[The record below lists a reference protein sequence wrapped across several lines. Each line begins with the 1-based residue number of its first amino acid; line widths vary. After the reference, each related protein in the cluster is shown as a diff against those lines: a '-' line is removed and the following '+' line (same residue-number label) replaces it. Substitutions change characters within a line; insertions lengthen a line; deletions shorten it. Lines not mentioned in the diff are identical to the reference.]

1 MSKACLCRNDVFF
14 WGNSMAFALIPSLI
28 SLALLFWW
36 RSVILFKRTVEDVP
50 TSKVKGVFYGL
61 NEVKGLVKSDAPL
74 QTYLTE
80 RPSVWYEWSISEHW
94 KKTESYRDKDGNR
107 KTRTKS
113 GWRTV
118 DSGGSYQSFFLKDET
133 GELLIEPEGAKVDA
147 PSTLSRS
154 CSPTDPLY
162 YGKGPDG
169 AIANSTYRRR
179 FSERSLTPDD
189 DLYVLGPA
197 KLREDVA
204 QPMIAQSKE
213 ARYYFISTKS
223 EAQIIRSKSIWAF
236 FIMLFSFVAALTVPV
251 VAITGETGME
261 PLEVLRENP
270 GWMVLSGAVFLA
282 VAGLF
287 YLSLLYNGLIRVR
300 NRLTHALGL
309 IEIQLKRRYDLIPR
323 LLECVQGISEYE
335 REVQKLVAS
344 VRSSARNLAGR
355 EAGEMGEEINQG
367 AGLVGGLFALSE
379 KYPNL
384 SADQNYASFMKELVD
399 TEDRIAL
406 ARAFYNDSLLALQDR
421 LLTFPDV
428 LVAKWFRFRA
438 GKNLGLLPDPEM
450 AQAPKVS
457 L

>member
-1 MSKACLCRNDVFF
+1 
-14 WGNSMAFALIPSLI
+14 MAFALIPSLI
-28 SLALLFWW
+28 SIALLFWW
-36 RSVILFKRTVEDVP
+36 RSVLLFKRTVEDVP

-61 NEVKGLVKSDAPL
+61 NEVKGSVKSDDPL

-80 RPSVWYEWSISEHW
+80 APSVWYEWKISEHW

-147 PSTLSRS
+147 PSTMSHT
-154 CSPTDPLY
+154 CSPSDPLY

-179 FSERSLTPDD
+179 FSEHSLNPGD

-204 QPMIAQSKE
+204 QPMIAKSKE

-236 FIMLFSFVAALTVPV
+236 FIMLFSFVAALAVPV
-251 VAITGETGME
+251 VAITGEIGME
-261 PLEVLRENP
+261 PLEVFREKP
-270 GWMVLSGAVFLA
+270 GWVVLSGVVFLA

-323 LLECVQGISEYE
+323 LLECVKGISEYE
-335 REVQKLVAS
+335 REVQELVAS
-344 VRSSARNLAGR
+344 VRSPAGNLAGR

-384 SADQNYASFMKELVD
+384 SADQNYASFMKELID
-399 TEDRIAL
+399 TEDRVAL

-450 AQAPKVS
+450 AQVPRVS

>member
-1 MSKACLCRNDVFF
+1 MEFV
-14 WGNSMAFALIPSLI
+14 LIPLLI

-36 RSVILFKRTVEDVP
+36 RSVVLFKRTVEDVP

-61 NEVKGLVKSDAPL
+61 NEVKGSVKSDAPL

-118 DSGGSYQSFFLKDET
+118 DSGGSYQSFFLKDDT

-270 GWMVLSGAVFLA
+270 GWVVLSGAVFLA

-323 LLECVQGISEYE
+323 LLECVKGISEYE
-335 REVQKLVAS
+335 REVQELVAS
-344 VRSSARNLAGR
+344 VRSSAGNLAGR
-355 EAGEMGEEINQG
+355 EAGEIGEEINQA
-367 AGLVGGLFALSE
+367 AGMVGGLFALSE

-428 LVAKWFRFRA
+428 LVAKWFRFKS
-438 GKNLGLLPDPEM
+438 GKNLSLLPDPEM
-450 AQAPKVS
+450 AQVPRVS

>member
-1 MSKACLCRNDVFF
+1 
-14 WGNSMAFALIPSLI
+14 MAFALIPSFI

-36 RSVILFKRTVEDVP
+36 RSVVLFKRTVEDVP

-61 NEVKGLVKSDAPL
+61 NEVKGSVKSDAPL

-80 RPSVWYEWSISEHW
+80 GPSVWYEWSISEHW
-94 KKTESYRDKDGNR
+94 RKTETYRDKDGKR

-118 DSGGSYQSFFLKDET
+118 DSGGSYQSFFLMDDT
-133 GELLIEPEGAKVDA
+133 GELLIEPEGAKVEA
-147 PSTLSRS
+147 PTTMSYS
-154 CSPTDPLY
+154 CTPSDSLY

-169 AIANSTYRRR
+169 AIAHSTYRRR
-179 FSERSLTPDD
+179 FSERSLTPGD

-197 KLREDVA
+197 KLREEVA

-213 ARYYFISTKS
+213 ARYFFISTKS

-236 FIMLFSFVAALTVPV
+236 FIMLFSFVAALASPV
-251 VAITGETGME
+251 VAISVETGME
-261 PLEVLRENP
+261 PQEVFREKP
-270 GWMVLSGAVFLA
+270 GWVVLSGVVFLA

-344 VRSSARNLAGR
+344 VRSSAGNLAGR

-406 ARAFYNDSLLALQDR
+406 ARAFYNDSVLALQDR

-450 AQAPKVS
+450 AQVPRVS

>member
-1 MSKACLCRNDVFF
+1 
-14 WGNSMAFALIPSLI
+14 MAFALIPSFI

-36 RSVILFKRTVEDVP
+36 RSVVLFKRTVEDVP

-61 NEVKGLVKSDAPL
+61 NEVKGSVKSDAPL

-80 RPSVWYEWSISEHW
+80 GPSVWYEWSISEHW
-94 KKTESYRDKDGNR
+94 RKTETYRDKDGKR

-118 DSGGSYQSFFLKDET
+118 DSGGSYQSFFLMDDT
-133 GELLIEPEGAKVDA
+133 GELLIEPEGAKVEA
-147 PSTLSRS
+147 PTTMSYS
-154 CSPTDPLY
+154 CTPSDSLY

-169 AIANSTYRRR
+169 AIAHSTYRRR
-179 FSERSLTPDD
+179 FSERSLTPGD

-197 KLREDVA
+197 KLREEVA

-213 ARYYFISTKS
+213 ARYFFISTKS

-236 FIMLFSFVAALTVPV
+236 FIMLFSFVAALASPV
-251 VAITGETGME
+251 VAISVETGME
-261 PLEVLRENP
+261 PQEVFREKP
-270 GWMVLSGAVFLA
+270 GWVVLSGVVFLA

-344 VRSSARNLAGR
+344 VRSSAGNLAGR
-355 EAGEMGEEINQG
+355 EASEVGEEINQG

-406 ARAFYNDSLLALQDR
+406 ARAFYNDSVLALQDR

-450 AQAPKVS
+450 AQVPRVS

>member
-1 MSKACLCRNDVFF
+1 
-14 WGNSMAFALIPSLI
+14 MAFALIPSLI

-61 NEVKGLVKSDAPL
+61 NEVKGSVKSDDPL

-80 RPSVWYEWSISEHW
+80 APSVWYEWKISEHW

-147 PSTLSRS
+147 PSTMSHT
-154 CSPTDPLY
+154 CSPSDPLY

-179 FSERSLTPDD
+179 FSEHSLTPGD

-204 QPMIAQSKE
+204 QPMIAKSKE

-236 FIMLFSFVAALTVPV
+236 FIMLFSFVAALAVPV
-251 VAITGETGME
+251 VAITGEIGME
-261 PLEVLRENP
+261 PLKDFREKP
-270 GWMVLSGAVFLA
+270 GWVVLSGMVFLA

-344 VRSSARNLAGR
+344 VRSSAGNLAGR
-355 EAGEMGEEINQG
+355 EASEVGEEINQG

-450 AQAPKVS
+450 AQVPRVS

>member
-1 MSKACLCRNDVFF
+1 QSNFFHLDMRLVRKIRGLGIHRKVRYRSFKCIPKMFSEWILVKRALPFDKNRSVDQAICFSKACVCRNDLFF
-14 WGNSMAFALIPSLI
+14 WKTSMAFALIPSFI

-36 RSVILFKRTVEDVP
+36 RSVVLFKRTVEDVP

-61 NEVKGLVKSDAPL
+61 NEVKGSVKSDAPL

-80 RPSVWYEWSISEHW
+80 GPSVWYEWSISEHW
-94 KKTESYRDKDGNR
+94 RKTETYRDKDGKR

-118 DSGGSYQSFFLKDET
+118 DSGGSYQSFFLMDDT
-133 GELLIEPEGAKVDA
+133 GELLIEPEGAKVEA
-147 PSTLSRS
+147 PTTMSYS
-154 CSPTDPLY
+154 CTPSDSLY

-169 AIANSTYRRR
+169 AIAHSTYRRR
-179 FSERSLTPDD
+179 FSERSLTPGD

-197 KLREDVA
+197 KLREEVA

-213 ARYYFISTKS
+213 ARYFFISTKS

-236 FIMLFSFVAALTVPV
+236 FIMLFSFVAALASPV
-251 VAITGETGME
+251 VAISVETGME
-261 PLEVLRENP
+261 PQEVFREKP
-270 GWMVLSGAVFLA
+270 GWVVLSGVVFLA

-344 VRSSARNLAGR
+344 VRSSAGNLAGR
-355 EAGEMGEEINQG
+355 EAGEMGE
-367 AGLVGGLFALSE
+367 
-379 KYPNL
+379 
-384 SADQNYASFMKELVD
+384 
-399 TEDRIAL
+399 
-406 ARAFYNDSLLALQDR
+406 
-421 LLTFPDV
+421 
-428 LVAKWFRFRA
+428 
-438 GKNLGLLPDPEM
+438 
-450 AQAPKVS
+450 
-457 L
+457 

>member
-1 MSKACLCRNDVFF
+1 
-14 WGNSMAFALIPSLI
+14 MAFALIPVFI

-36 RSVILFKRTVEDVP
+36 RAVILFKRTVEDVP

-61 NEVKGLVKSDAPL
+61 NEVKGSVKSDDPL

-80 RPSVWYEWSISEHW
+80 APSVWYEWKISEHW

-147 PSTLSRS
+147 PSTMSCT
-154 CSPTDPLY
+154 CSPSDPLY

-179 FSERSLTPDD
+179 FSEYSLTPGDE
-189 DLYVLGPA
+189 LYVLGPA
-197 KLREDVA
+197 KLREEVA
-204 QPMIAQSKE
+204 QPMIAKSKD

-236 FIMLFSFVAALTVPV
+236 FIMLFSFVAALAVPV
-251 VAITGETGME
+251 VAITVETGME
-261 PLEVLRENP
+261 PLEVFREKP
-270 GWMVLSGAVFLA
+270 GWVVLSGVIFLA

-344 VRSSARNLAGR
+344 VRSSAGNLAGR
-355 EAGEMGEEINQG
+355 EAGEIGEEISQG

-450 AQAPKVS
+450 AQVPRVS

>member
-1 MSKACLCRNDVFF
+1 
-14 WGNSMAFALIPSLI
+14 MAFALIPSLI

-118 DSGGSYQSFFLKDET
+118 DSGGSYQSFFLKDDT

>member
-1 MSKACLCRNDVFF
+1 
-14 WGNSMAFALIPSLI
+14 MAFALIPSLI

-61 NEVKGLVKSDAPL
+61 NEVKGSVKSDDPL

-80 RPSVWYEWSISEHW
+80 APSVWYEWKISEHW

-147 PSTLSRS
+147 PSTMSHT
-154 CSPTDPLY
+154 CSPSDPLY

-179 FSERSLTPDD
+179 FSEHSLTPGD
-189 DLYVLGPA
+189 DLYLLGPA

-204 QPMIAQSKE
+204 QPMIAKSKE

-236 FIMLFSFVAALTVPV
+236 FIMLFSFVAALAVPV
-251 VAITGETGME
+251 VAITGEVGME
-261 PLEVLRENP
+261 PLEVFREKP
-270 GWMVLSGAVFLA
+270 GWVVLSGVVFLA

-344 VRSSARNLAGR
+344 VRSSAGNLAGR

-450 AQAPKVS
+450 AQVPRVS

>member
-1 MSKACLCRNDVFF
+1 
-14 WGNSMAFALIPSLI
+14 MAFALIPSFI

-36 RSVILFKRTVEDVP
+36 RSVVLFKRTVEDVP

-61 NEVKGLVKSDAPL
+61 NEVKGSVKSDAPL

-80 RPSVWYEWSISEHW
+80 GPSVWYEWSISEHW
-94 KKTESYRDKDGNR
+94 RKTETYRDKDGKR

-118 DSGGSYQSFFLKDET
+118 DSGGSYQSFFLMDDT
-133 GELLIEPEGAKVDA
+133 GELLIEPEGAKVEA
-147 PSTLSRS
+147 PTTMSYS
-154 CSPTDPLY
+154 CTPSDSLY

-169 AIANSTYRRR
+169 AIAHSTYRRR
-179 FSERSLTPDD
+179 FSERSLTPGDD
-189 DLYVLGPA
+189 IYVLGPA

-204 QPMIAQSKE
+204 RPMIAKSKE

-236 FIMLFSFVAALTVPV
+236 FIMLFSFVSALVAPV
-251 VAITGETGME
+251 VAISAETGME
-261 PLEVLRENP
+261 PQEVFVRNP
-270 GWMVLSGAVFLA
+270 EWVVCSGLVFLA

-309 IEIQLKRRYDLIPR
+309 IEIQLKRRHDLIPR
-323 LLECVQGISEYE
+323 LLECVKGISEYE
-335 REVQKLVAS
+335 REVQGLVAS
-344 VRSSARNLAGR
+344 VRSSAVSETKHGV
-355 EAGEMGEEINQG
+355 GEIGEEMNQG

-428 LVAKWFRFRA
+428 LVAKWFRFKA
-438 GKNLGLLPDPEM
+438 GKNLSLLPEPEM
-450 AQAPKVS
+450 AQAPRVS

>member
-1 MSKACLCRNDVFF
+1 
-14 WGNSMAFALIPSLI
+14 MAFALIPSLI

-61 NEVKGLVKSDAPL
+61 NEVKGSVKSDDPL

-80 RPSVWYEWSISEHW
+80 APSVWYEWKISEHW

-147 PSTLSRS
+147 PSTMSHT
-154 CSPTDPLY
+154 CSPSDPLY

-179 FSERSLTPDD
+179 FSEHSLAPGD

-204 QPMIAQSKE
+204 QPMIAKSKE

-236 FIMLFSFVAALTVPV
+236 FIMLFSFVAALAVPV
-251 VAITGETGME
+251 VAITVETGME
-261 PLEVLRENP
+261 PLEVFGEKP
-270 GWMVLSGAVFLA
+270 GWVVLSGMVFLA

-344 VRSSARNLAGR
+344 VRSSAGNLAGR
-355 EAGEMGEEINQG
+355 EASEMGEEINQG

-450 AQAPKVS
+450 AQVPRVS

>member
-1 MSKACLCRNDVFF
+1 MEFSFIPVF
-14 WGNSMAFALIPSLI
+14 I
-28 SLALLFWW
+28 SLAFLFWW
-36 RSVILFKRTVEDVP
+36 RAVILFKRTVEDVP

-61 NEVKGLVKSDAPL
+61 NEVKGSVKSDAPL

-118 DSGGSYQSFFLKDET
+118 DSGGSYQSFFLKDDT

-270 GWMVLSGAVFLA
+270 GWVVLSGAVFLA

-309 IEIQLKRRYDLIPR
+309 IEIQLKRRHDLIPR
-323 LLECVQGISEYE
+323 LLECVKGISKYE
-335 REVQKLVAS
+335 REVQELVAT
-344 VRSSARNLAGR
+344 VRSSAASGTGR
-355 EAGEMGEEINQG
+355 EAGEIGEEMSQG

-421 LLTFPDV
+421 LLTFPDI
-428 LVAKWFRFRA
+428 LIAKWFRFKA
-438 GKNLGLLPDPEM
+438 GRKLDLLPEPEM

>member
-1 MSKACLCRNDVFF
+1 
-14 WGNSMAFALIPSLI
+14 MAFALIPIFI
-28 SLALLFWW
+28 SLALLYWW
-36 RSVILFKRTVEDVP
+36 RSVVLFKRTVEDVP

-61 NEVKGLVKSDAPL
+61 NEVKGSVKSDVPL

-80 RPSVWYEWSISEHW
+80 GPSVWYDWSISEHW

-118 DSGGSYQSFFLKDET
+118 DSGGSYQSFFLKDDT

-147 PSTLSRS
+147 PSTMSCS

-162 YGKGPDG
+162 YGKGPGG

-179 FSERSLTPDD
+179 FSERSLTPGDD
-189 DLYVLGPA
+189 IYVLGSA

-204 QPMIAQSKE
+204 QPMIAKSKE
-213 ARYYFISTKS
+213 ARYFLISTKS
-223 EAQIIRSKSIWAF
+223 EEQIIRSKNIWAF
-236 FIMLFSFVAALTVPV
+236 FIMLFSFLVALAVPV
-251 VAITGETGME
+251 VGISAETGVE
-261 PLEVLRENP
+261 PEEALQENP
-270 GWMVLSGAVFLA
+270 EWVVLAGLVFLA

-309 IEIQLKRRYDLIPR
+309 IEIQLKRRHDLIPR
-323 LLECVQGISEYE
+323 LMECVKGISEYE
-335 REVQKLVAS
+335 REVQELVAS
-344 VRSSARNLAGR
+344 TRSSGVGGAGR
-355 EAGEMGEEINQG
+355 GAGEIGEEINQG
-367 AGLVGGLFALSE
+367 AGLVGGLFALAE
-379 KYPNL
+379 NYPNL

-438 GKNLGLLPDPEM
+438 GNNLSILPDPEM